1 MRYKTKWRKMH
12 SVSGFFLIVTFFII
26 GLSILAVYT
35 TTLATELGLEKDDL
49 QITSLS
55 HLMKSMDW
63 ENDYNEEKIGERIL
77 KAQLDALNIAMQGNF
92 TKNNVTEIVT
102 EIENNFAEY
111 TSHLKNLE
119 GSVTVNGSLLN
130 LKQIAESEHDSFLQS
145 VDHISDISKK
155 IGLYELV
162 TILLIIAAGLGGVSE
177 ISRNKLLGYPAFII
191 GAVGIIILFMIT
203 FMPSMLI

>member
-1 MRYKTKWRKMH
+1 MH

-26 GLSILAVYT
+26 GVSILAVYT

-49 QITSLS
+49 QITSLA
-55 HLMKSMDW
+55 HLTKSMDW

-77 KAQLDALNIAMQGNF
+77 KAQLDNLNITLQGNF
-92 TKNNVTEIVT
+92 TKNNVTEI
-102 EIENNFAEY
+102 ENNFAMYE
-111 TSHLKNLE
+111 SHLENLE

-130 LKQIAESEHDSFLQS
+130 LKHKAESEYDSFLQS

-155 IGLYELV
+155 IGMYELT

-177 ISRNKLLGYPAFII
+177 ISRNKLLGYPAFLI
-191 GAVGIIILFMIT
+191 GAVAVIILFMIT
-203 FMPSMLI
+203 FIPSILI

>member
-1 MRYKTKWRKMH
+1 MH

-26 GLSILAVYT
+26 GVSILAVYT

-49 QITSLS
+49 QITSLA
-55 HLMKSMDW
+55 HLTKSMDW

-77 KAQLDALNIAMQGNF
+77 KAQLDNLNITLQGNF
-92 TKNNVTEIVT
+92 TKNNVTEI
-102 EIENNFAEY
+102 ENNFAMYE
-111 TSHLKNLE
+111 SHLENLE

-130 LKQIAESEHDSFLQS
+130 LKHKAESEYDSFLQS

-155 IGLYELV
+155 IGMYELT

-177 ISRNKLLGYPAFII
+177 ISRNKLLGYPAFLI
-191 GAVGIIILFMIT
+191 GAVGIIILFIIT
-203 FMPSMLI
+203 FMPSILI

>member
-1 MRYKTKWRKMH
+1 MH

-26 GLSILAVYT
+26 GVSILAVYT

-49 QITSLS
+49 QITSLA
-55 HLMKSMDW
+55 HLTKSMDW

-77 KAQLDALNIAMQGNF
+77 KAQLDNLNIILQGNF
-92 TKNNVTEIVT
+92 TKNNVTEI
-102 EIENNFAEY
+102 ENNFATYE
-111 TSHLKNLE
+111 SHLENLE

-130 LKQIAESEHDSFLQS
+130 LKHKAESEYDSFLQS

-155 IGLYELV
+155 IGMYELT

-177 ISRNKLLGYPAFII
+177 ISRNKLLGYPAFLI
-191 GAVGIIILFMIT
+191 GAVALIILFMIT
-203 FMPSMLI
+203 FMPSILT